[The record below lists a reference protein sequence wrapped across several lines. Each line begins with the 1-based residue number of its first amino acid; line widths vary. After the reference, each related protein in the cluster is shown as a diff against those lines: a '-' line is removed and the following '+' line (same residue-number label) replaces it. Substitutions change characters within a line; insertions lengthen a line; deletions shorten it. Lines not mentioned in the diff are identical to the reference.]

1 MIMINRIN
9 EMQNRTNEMN
19 WVIQTNLKKKI
30 FKLTL
35 KHLIKFQIL
44 QNNNEPFYPKLFFS

>member
-19 WVIQTNLKKKI
+19 WVIQTNSKKKI

-44 QNNNEPFYPKLFFS
+44 QNNNEPFYPKTFFS